1 MRRRR
6 LAVITTVVTALTLVA
21 ALSAPAFPQD
31 QEMTDST
38 DTNIPKTGNST
49 VEQILREQEDILRG
63 RPFSYLPGGRRD
75 PFRPLVT
82 SNDAKDKGDCRG
94 GIRCMAVN
102 ELDLSGIVKDRDAGD
117 MALVIG
123 PDNRGY
129 FLRPGD
135 QVFDGTVISV
145 DSRKGTI
152 TFRQRVDDPRRI
164 KPYRDVTKR
173 LTPSDEESIQ

>member
-1 MRRRR
+1 MTRRR
-6 LAVITTVVTALTLVA
+6 LALFTSVVAALTLVA
-21 ALSAPAFPQD
+21 TLSAPAFPQD
-31 QEMTDST
+31 QETTDST
-38 DTNIPKTGNST
+38 DTNVPQNDST

-63 RPFSYLPGGRRD
+63 RPFTYLPGGRRD

-82 SNDAKDKGDCRG
+82 SDDSKDKGDCRT

-129 FLRPGD
+129 FLRTGD

-164 KPYRDVTKR
+164 KPYRDVTKK
-173 LTPSDEESIQ
+173 LNPSDEEKIR